1 MHTWSAKLTVLLL
14 LTSIHIHAPGV
25 EREGKEVLEASGWTH
40 YSIEAFQPFLTL
52 FKGGE
57 LAPDGSNT
65 KYRVML
71 CSSCV
76 YSVTPIYRS
85 TRRRSPIFMSS
96 IHSYHVTSW
105 PLFNAPLE
113 SKTVHVHHP
122 LA

>member
-25 EREGKEVLEASGWTH
+25 KRKGKEVLEVSGRTH

-85 TRRRSPIFMSS
+85 KTAPQPYF
-96 IHSYHVTSW
+96 HVIYS
-105 PLFNAPLE
+105 
-113 SKTVHVHHP
+113 
-122 LA
+122 